1 MEALLKVE
9 ELTKKFGSRDK
20 AFTAVD
26 EVFMDLKPGEFL
38 AVVGPS
44 GSGKTTLLSMIGGII
59 HPTSG
64 KVILEGQDITTAKA
78 EELAKLRKE
87 KIGLVFQYHNLVPY
101 LTAVQ
106 NLLLVKEIKGKITKA
121 DRQNAEEL
129 LIELGLGNHLHKLPA
144 QLSGGER
151 QRVAVA
157 RAFMNEPSLILV
169 DEPTASLD
177 TEHGEQVV
185 KLIANQI
192 KKRNLIGIMVTHDLR
207 MTKYVDRVIRI
218 IDGKIRGTSYEQ
230 DRA

>member
-1 MEALLKVE
+1 MEAILKVE
-9 ELTKKFGSRDK
+9 GLTKKYGAGDK

-64 KVILEGQDITTAKA
+64 KVILDGQNITIVKA
-78 EELAKLRKE
+78 EELAKLRRE
-87 KIGLVFQYHNLVPY
+87 KVGFVFQYHNLVPY

-106 NLLLVKEIKGKITKA
+106 NLLLVKEIKGKITKT
-121 DRQNAEEL
+121 DRHYAEEL
-129 LIELGLGNHLHKLPA
+129 LTELGMGNHLHKLPS

-157 RAFMNEPSLILV
+157 RAFMNEPKLILV

-177 TEHGEQVV
+177 TEQGEQVV
-185 KLIANQI
+185 QLIAGQI
-192 KKRNLIGIMVTHDLR
+192 KKRGLVGIMVTHDLR
-207 MTKYVDRVIRI
+207 MTKYVDQI
-218 IDGKIRGTSYEQ
+218 IHVLDGKIRRPQNEQ
-230 DRA
+230 ESD

>member
-1 MEALLKVE
+1 MEAVLKVE
-9 ELTKKFGSRDK
+9 GLTKRYGTGDK

-26 EVFMDLKPGEFL
+26 RVFMDLKPGEFL

-44 GSGKTTLLSMIGGII
+44 GAGKTTLLSMIGGII
-59 HPTSG
+59 QPSDG
-64 KVILEGQDITTAKA
+64 KVILEGENITAVKA
-78 EELAKLRKE
+78 EELAKLRRE
-87 KIGLVFQYHNLVPY
+87 KIGFVFQYHNLVPY

-106 NLLLVKEIKGKITKA
+106 NLLLVKDIKGKISKA
-121 DRQNAEEL
+121 DRQYAEEL
-129 LIELGLGNHLHKLPA
+129 LTELGLDNHFNKLPS

-185 KLIANQI
+185 QLIANQI
-192 KKRNLIGIMVTHDLR
+192 KKRGLIGIMVTHDLR
-207 MTKYVDRVIRI
+207 MTKYVDRVIHVL
-218 IDGKIRGTSYEQ
+218 DGKIRRKPNEQ